1 MKTRFKIVF
10 ALSSLFIFSLSFSSI
25 ISQEAPDYGKI
36 LGDWDM
42 EVDAE
47 GEYYYLSF
55 NIEKDESGLNG
66 TISESTGFFS
76 DSPLSNIQFD
86 GEKLSFEFTAPTP
99 PDGLERV
106 VKAEFKVADNEMEG
120 YISIEDLGL
129 SIPANAT
136 REIE

>member
-10 ALSSLFIFSLSFSSI
+10 ALSSLFIFSLSFSFI

-86 GEKLSFEFTAPTP
+86 GERLSFEFTAPTP

-106 VKAEFKVADNEMEG
+106 VKAEFKVGDNEMEG
-120 YISIEDLGL
+120 YISLEDLGL
-129 SIPANAT
+129 SVPANAT

>member
-1 MKTRFKIVF
+1 
-10 ALSSLFIFSLSFSSI
+10 
-25 ISQEAPDYGKI
+25 
-36 LGDWDM
+36 M
-42 EVDAE
+42 EVEAE

-86 GEKLSFEFTAPTP
+86 GEKLSFEFTVPTP

-120 YISIEDLGL
+120 YVSLEDLGL
-129 SIPANAT
+129 SVPANAT